1 MCTALWLY
9 QTNADPAAGV
19 LVAWDKSLTKKPKI
33 SAQCSESQCRVAGTQ
48 PQRHVQPV
56 RTTGSFYSHEILSLT
71 LPL

>member
-33 SAQCSESQCRVAGTQ
+33 SAQCSESQCKVVGTQ
-48 PQRHVQPV
+48 PHVICSLSGPLVLFIAVQ
-56 RTTGSFYSHEILSLT
+56 FY
-71 LPL
+71 P